1 MELVASEIA
10 KLPGVATREY
20 GSGELLRPAERLKQ
34 LQICIRKGAIALH
47 VAVGRAPHAILEV
60 CGPGWLLSPPLWE
73 PTPTPE
79 PRHAAAVLPTTT
91 LELSAEVF
99 SRHLAAH
106 PPLASAVASLD
117 AHQYALALD
126 HLAMLTVRDPFRRV
140 SEALLLLLERLG
152 SGPDP
157 TASGRLEVSQQ
168 LIAAF
173 ANLSRQTTNKQLRR
187 LARAGLVGLERGAV
201 HVRDPVVLRDVAAGR
216 PPHASGSST
225 A

>member
-20 GSGELLRPAERLKQ
+20 GSGELLRPERLKQ
-34 LQICIRKGAIALH
+34 LHIYIRTGAIGLHAAL
-47 VAVGRAPHAILEV
+47 GRPPHAILEV

-79 PRHAAAVLPTTT
+79 PLHAAALLPTTT
-91 LELSAEVF
+91 LELPADVF

-106 PPLASAVASLD
+106 APLASAVASLD
-117 AHQYALALD
+117 AHQYASALD
-126 HLAMLTVRDPFRRV
+126 HLAMLTVRDPLRRV
-140 SEALLLLLERLG
+140 PEALLLLLERLG

-157 TASGRLEVSQQ
+157 AASGRLEVSQQ

-216 PPHASGSST
+216 APHASGSST